1 MPVLPPASG
10 PFPGLNPSLLE
21 LIKGSLRLIGA
32 IAPGE
37 EPDGN
42 EGPDAMSAYNQ
53 LVDDWDAERN
63 MAYTINIL
71 NFPLTSG
78 KQTYLLGAGGDFNV
92 TRPASINAA
101 GIILLNNPAQ
111 PLELPMEIL
120 DDAGWAS
127 IPVKNISSTVPL
139 KVYIDNSFPFNNLSF
154 WPIPTVPVQVN
165 LYAWNNNLK
174 AMTLKDLIVGPP
186 SYIKTLKYCLAV
198 DLAPEWGMP
207 IPPEVA
213 TQAILGRAKIK
224 TMNQP
229 ELRLRIDPAISGRGG
244 HYDYRSDE
252 VK

>member
-1 MPVLPPASG
+1 MPTLPPASG
-10 PFPGLNPSLLE
+10 PYPGLNPSALDI
-21 LIKGSLRLIGA
+21 IKSSMRLIGA
-32 IAPGE
+32 LASGE

-42 EGPDAMSAYNQ
+42 EGPDALAIYNQ
-53 LVDDWDAERN
+53 MVDDWDAERN

-78 KQTYLLGAGGDFNV
+78 KQSYELGTNGDFNV
-92 TRPASINAA
+92 QRPARIERA

-111 PLELPMEIL
+111 PLELPIELL
-120 DDAGWAS
+120 DDEGWAA

-139 KVYIDNSFPFNNLSF
+139 SMYPDDGFPFNTLSF
-154 WPIPTVPVQVN
+154 WPIPTVPMQVN

-174 AMTLKDLIVGPP
+174 AMTLKDIIVGPP

-198 DLAPEWGMP
+198 DLAPEMGMT
-207 IPPEVA
+207 IPQEVA
-213 TQAILGRAKIK
+213 TQAIMGRAKIK

-244 HYDYRSDE
+244 HYDFRSDE